1 MVSALLMMD
10 LETKQNKS
18 QAEQLIQEYLQK
30 LLVEATPDR
39 MHTVKIPENKNDR
52 LKVETA
58 AR

>member
-1 MVSALLMMD
+1 MVSALMMMD

-18 QAEQLIQEYLQK
+18 QAEQLIEQYLQK

-39 MHTVKIPENKNDR
+39 MLTVKIPENKNGR
-52 LKVETA
+52 SKVETA